1 MAGASRRGYGEDGIY
16 FDHRMNAR
24 TALTTRPVRAGGAG
38 SADRNRTLLPT
49 ASRDQKVRLWD
60 PADGSCVL
68 TVPIHHEAVAVT
80 SVAGSLAVAL
90 WAGVLVIR
98 SKRMGRRC
106 RGRAAPSPHPGRY
119 RPGDPGLRTP
129 AGGVTPMTTPSNET
143 DPGMRVSRGHRAVR
157 IVVMCVVVAAI
168 LFLATASWTHG

>member
-1 MAGASRRGYGEDGIY
+1 
-16 FDHRMNAR
+16 MNAR

-38 SADRNRTLLPT
+38 SADRNRTLLAT

-106 RGRAAPSPHPGRY
+106 RGRAAPSSHPDRY
-119 RPGDPGLRTP
+119 QPGDPGLRTS
-129 AGGVTPMTTPSNET
+129 AGDVTPMTSSNET
-143 DPGMRVSRGHRAVR
+143 DPGMRVPRGHRAVR

-168 LFLATASWTHG
+168 LFLAAISWTHG